1 MTSEDK
7 ESCFKLVKWA
17 KEKLTLKYEKSKV
30 EVSDLCPK
38 KNSPKMTDH
47 IDSGLE
53 TVCAILGG
61 VRHFSKNEARIACL
75 YLLFIKIISY
85 LIGRE
90 PLEDSVKL

>member
-1 MTSEDK
+1 M
-7 ESCFKLVKWA
+7 KWA

-30 EVSDLCPK
+30 EVSDLSPK

-53 TVCAILGG
+53 TVCAILGR
-61 VRHFSKNEARIACL
+61 VRPNISKDFVPVC
-75 YLLFIKIISY
+75 LLFIKIISC

-90 PLEDSVKL
+90 LIEDSVKL